1 MQCLELSKMTCKKTL
16 RLTINAKGIGNK
28 MLHDWRENK
37 RWHLFKSATGKFILV
52 DHNESDDWKLYEKS
66 FASYC
71 LELLV
76 FGVAKKDSWIDDL
89 DFTDEE
95 KAKLEENMM

>member
-1 MQCLELSKMTCKKTL
+1 MMCKKTL
-16 RLTINAKGIGNK
+16 RSTINAKGRGNK
-28 MLHDWRENK
+28 MLRDWRENK

-95 KAKLEENMM
+95 KAKLEENMI